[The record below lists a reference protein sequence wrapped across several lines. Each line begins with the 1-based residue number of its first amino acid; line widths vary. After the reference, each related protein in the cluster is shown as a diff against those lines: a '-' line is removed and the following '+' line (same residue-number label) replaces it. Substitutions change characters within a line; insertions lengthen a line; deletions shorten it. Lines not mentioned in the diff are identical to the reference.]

1 MIFIFILVLIS
12 ISTLLALHELGHFVL
27 AKKFGVKVEEFGLG
41 LPPRI
46 FGKKI
51 GDTIYSLNLIPFGAF
66 VKLLG
71 EEEKKDTKG
80 SFSSKPLWQRALI
93 VLGGV
98 IMFWIIGFVVL
109 FIVFSFKVPIGIGD
123 KDWSFSE
130 RPKIQIVEVLENT
143 PAKKAGLKIG
153 DRILE
158 IKREDKIFKV
168 DKLKDFQNLIS
179 EFRGKEI
186 ILKIEREN
194 EVLEISLIPRKE
206 YPETEGPLGIGI
218 KRVIY
223 PSSLFSALKLAGYF
237 TGKITL
243 DVIRG
248 LFLLI
253 SSLVKEKS
261 LPPGVE
267 PMSVV
272 GIFYFFY
279 ETAKI
284 NLLYF
289 LELIGVVAI
298 YLAVFN
304 ILPIPALD
312 GGKLL
317 FLGIEAIRRKPL
329 SPKLEQ
335 KITAFFFLVLIFLVI
350 FVTLRFDIPRLL
362 K

>member
-1 MIFIFILVLIS
+1 MV
-12 ISTLLALHELGHFVL
+12 HEFGHFIA
-27 AKKFGVKVEEFGLG
+27 AKRAGLKIEEFGIG
-41 LPPRI
+41 YPPRI

-51 GDTIYSLNLIPFGAF
+51 GETLYSINLIPFGGF
-66 VKLLG
+66 VKIYGESPNKELL
-71 EEEKKDTKG
+71 KDKRSFCAQPPKTKAKIVLAG
-80 SFSSKPLWQRALI
+80 IIANIILAVFLLYAFLFAHNFSSYQTLLFDYRFPFGRQEILP
-93 VLGGV
+93 
-98 IMFWIIGFVVL
+98 VVL
-109 FIVFSFKVPIGIGD
+109 MVAPESPAEQAGISAYDIILSLNGKKVKKVDEFISYVKEHAGEKIT
-123 KDWSFSE
+123 
-130 RPKIQIVEVLENT
+130 IQIENLVTNKVREIEV
-143 PAKKAGLKIG
+143 
-153 DRILE
+153 
-158 IKREDKIFKV
+158 
-168 DKLKDFQNLIS
+168 
-179 EFRGKEI
+179 
-186 ILKIEREN
+186 
-194 EVLEISLIPRKE
+194 IPRKE

-223 PSSLFSALKLAGYF
+223 PSSLLSALKLAGYF

-272 GIFYFFY
+272 GMFYFFY